1 MGFFLPLLA
10 HLVLSCPASFSF
22 TLGHYSGAW
31 LYLCLLVLA
40 CGRSLLPVH
49 FQGASGSP
57 DLGFGHLF
65 ACMLMHA
72 FATLVSFAATT
83 VLLCLYLVLLLL
95 FQFGFLPIVNKLSI
109 VPPSASC
116 CLLWFTQWFTVGIML
131 PPVLHIYSSLI
142 LRTLVLV
149 SGYSTF
155 GILSYCGLFNVSPL
169 VLLPSVLHIPP
180 YIAYS
185 WMLLHHRHLVVYC
198 GLKHC
203 FTVGIMLPSV
213 LHTPCI
219 AYSYMLLHHRH
230 LVVYCGLKHC
240 LTIGIMLPSVI
251 HLYAPPNVFHFFQG
265 VSAGP
270 VLNQVPADS
279 GPVRTCPCTC
289 CGLFILWLA
298 PAVGARFPHVVAPPD
313 DIAPA
318 AGALRNT
325 SFLCIPLW
333 FLILCGCS
341 TLAINCSTVGILSLV
356 VQFKDHRW

>member
-83 VLLCLYLVLLLL
+83 VLLCLYLALLLL

-185 WMLLHHRHLVVYC
+185 W
-198 GLKHC
+198 
-203 FTVGIMLPSV
+203 
-213 LHTPCI
+213 
-219 AYSYMLLHHRH
+219 MLLHHRH